1 MTTYYLYKKT
11 HKITNIKYLGFTRK
25 NPYKYKGS
33 GIRWR
38 AHLKKHGN
46 NVDTEILCET
56 VDRNKIQMLGEYYS
70 KLWNVVES
78 ADWANLK
85 PETGE
90 GGGVPGMHKG
100 KNRPVE
106 HREAMKKGWQRIK
119 SEGYT
124 PWNKGITGFKG
135 PCKSITLIS
144 PNGDYHTY
152 ESLKQGCKEQGLL
165 YTKMSGVN
173 NGHFKHHR
181 GWTILNPK
189 KLPINTL

>member
-1 MTTYYLYKKT
+1 MTIYYLYKKT
-11 HKITNIKYLGFTRK
+11 HKITNIKYLGFTQK

-46 NVDTEILCET
+46 TVNTEVLYET
-56 VDRNKIQMLGEYYS
+56 VNRNEIQVLGEYYS
-70 KLWNVVES
+70 KLWNVVNS
-78 ADWANLK
+78 PDWANLK
-85 PETGE
+85 PESGE

-100 KNRPVE
+100 KSRPVE

-119 SEGYT
+119 DEGYT
-124 PWNKGITGFKG
+124 PWNKGATGFKG
-135 PCKSITLIS
+135 PCKAITLIA
-144 PNGDYHTY
+144 PDGNQHRY

-165 YTKMSGVN
+165 YTKMSSVN
-173 NGHFKHHR
+173 NGNLKHHR